1 MILKELNL
9 ISFGKFQNKRFNLEK
24 GLNIIY
30 GENESGKTTIHNFID
45 GMFYG
50 FLKPYATKRYY
61 LEEYEKYRPWNGNQY
76 AGILKFIKDGKKY
89 RIERD
94 FGKGEVKVYDEITG
108 TDITDEIDNGEKV
121 KVHLPGLYF
130 FDFNTTVYKNTISI
144 KQLGNR
150 IDSTLSTEVKDRLAN
165 ISTSLDDEISV
176 KQAISHLEKE
186 LDKIGTDRAYTKPYG
201 KSLVRL
207 GQLKEKRKLA
217 LEKQKEYNKFIEEFN
232 LLREKIEYEKN
243 EIHQLEIQLE
253 KTEILEKKKIYEDV
267 LVLKT
272 EIKELDREIKN
283 LKPYWN
289 LSFDDYTKG
298 VRLENDNESL
308 DREIKDLFIK
318 IDNLKYKLKE
328 IELERDGEIID
339 GIKAEELFNDMNTYN
354 EIEEEKNHLILN
366 NQQNRLDILNGEFRN
381 LEDKVSRSKIK
392 GNVFILLTI
401 ASLGLALVNPIL
413 VILALP
419 FIGLFLI
426 SRRSS
431 KDLLKELEDLSRNMQ
446 KITLEE
452 DGRRNR
458 LKDIEKH
465 QNEILLRYNCSTKLE
480 LNRLYQDIQLKQIN
494 QSQRLET
501 IKQLKRELKETKS
514 ILEAKEKEKEEKV
527 YQLEEILYRNN
538 SNTLEEFK
546 KGLDKN
552 QNYKNLLMDRKG
564 KIEVI
569 DRILGNTTLEDLEK
583 QLSVYDDEYFDGI
596 DGLNMSIVKN
606 EIKSKE
612 ENLTIIKDTCSKLEE
627 RINNLNKE
635 IECLV
640 DIEEEIS
647 RVEDRIQYFESRMK
661 SIEIAKS
668 TIEDISQKIHSQF
681 APKINKEVSNLI
693 SHISG
698 GKYEQVKISEDLNIA
713 IENPSTKEII
723 SVDNLSGGTID
734 QLYFALRFSIISSM
748 KGDNL
753 PLILDDCF
761 VQYDGNRLE
770 NILSFL
776 GDMSNEKQILLF
788 TCHHREKEI
797 LDRLGLKYNIVNL
810 G

>member
-9 ISFGKFQNKRFNLEK
+9 ISFGKFQNKRLNLVE
-24 GLNIIY
+24 GLNILY

-76 AGILKFIKDGKKY
+76 VGILKFIKNGKIY

-94 FGKGEVKVYDEITG
+94 FDRGEVKVYDEVTG
-108 TDITDEIDNGEKV
+108 KDITDEIDNGDKV

-201 KSLVRL
+201 RSLVRL
-207 GQLKEKRKLA
+207 DELKEKRKLA
-217 LEKQKEYNKFIEEFN
+217 LEKQKEYNKLIEEFN
-232 LLREKIEYEKN
+232 ILKEKIEHEGKEIYELKT
-243 EIHQLEIQLE
+243 QLE
-253 KTEILEKKKIYEDV
+253 KAEMLAKKKIYEDA
-267 LVLKT
+267 LALKE
-272 EIKELDREIKN
+272 EIKLLDGKIEN
-283 LKPYWN
+283 LKPYSN
-289 LSFDDYTKG
+289 LSFDDYTKSL
-298 VRLENDNESL
+298 RLDNDKESL
-308 DREIKDLFIK
+308 NREIGELSFK
-318 IDNLKYKLKE
+318 ICSLEYKLKE
-328 IELERDGEIID
+328 KELERDGEFID
-339 GIKAEELFNDMNTYN
+339 GIRVEELFNDMNTYN
-354 EIEEEKNHLILN
+354 EMEEEKNHLILD
-366 NQQNRLDILNGEFRN
+366 NQQNRLETLNGELKN
-381 LEDKVSRSKIK
+381 LKDRTNKSKVK
-392 GNVFILLTI
+392 GNIFIFLSI
-401 ASLGLALVNPIL
+401 ASLGLALINPLL

-419 FIGLFLI
+419 FAGLFFASKK
-426 SRRSS
+426 SR
-431 KDLLKELEDLSRNMQ
+431 KELFKELEDLNKNIEKM
-446 KITLEE
+446 ILEE
-452 DGRRNR
+452 DGR
-458 LKDIEKH
+458 KDRINKIEKH
-465 QNEILLRYNCSTKLE
+465 QSEIILKYNCSTKLE
-480 LNRLYQDIQLKQIN
+480 LNRLYEDIRLKQIN

-501 IKQLKRELKETKS
+501 IKLLKAKLKETKS
-514 ILEAKEKEKEEKV
+514 VLEAKEKEKKEKV
-527 YQLEEILYRNN
+527 YQFESILYKNN
-538 SNTLEEFK
+538 SSTLEEFK

-552 QNYKNLLMDRKG
+552 QNYKNLLIDRKG

-569 DRILGNTTLEDLEK
+569 DRILGNTTLEELK
-583 QLSVYDDEYFDGI
+583 NQLSIYNDEYFQDI
-596 DGLNMSIVKN
+596 DQLDLYIIKD

-612 ENLTIIKDTCSKLEE
+612 ENLSTTKDTCSRLEE

-635 IECLV
+635 VELLI

-647 RVEDRIQYFESRMK
+647 RVEDKIQHFENRIK

-668 TIEDISQKIHSQF
+668 TIEDISQEIHSQF

-693 SHISG
+693 NLISG
-698 GKYEQVKISEDLNIA
+698 GKYEQVKINEDLNIT

-723 SVDNLSGGTID
+723 DIDSLSGGTID

-761 VQYDGNRLE
+761 IQYDGDRLE

-797 LDRLGLKYNIVNL
+797 LDRLGLKYNLVNL
-810 G
+810 S